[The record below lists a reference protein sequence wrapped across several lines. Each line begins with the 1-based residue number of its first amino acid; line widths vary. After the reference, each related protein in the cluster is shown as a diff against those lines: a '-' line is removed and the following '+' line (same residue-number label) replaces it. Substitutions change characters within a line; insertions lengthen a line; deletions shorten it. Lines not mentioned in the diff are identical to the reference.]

1 MNHPTVRFVL
11 LCEGTSDRPLV
22 THLRHL
28 LSSCGAVEAVGSA
41 LPLSTIPDHRGH
53 GGSPLARKIRTALT
67 AESEFDL
74 LFVHRDANSAG
85 YDARSREI
93 SEAIGSVEKS
103 MNWIPVIPGR
113 ATEAWLLLDED
124 TIRRVAGNPR
134 GRQPLH
140 LPRPTQVERVSD
152 PKSTLREALAEA
164 SGHSGNRLRRFKQ
177 RFTSQRRVLLEQLPV
192 GEGLAQVPSWLR
204 LRKAV
209 TDFVYRFNIRTP

>member
-1 MNHPTVRFVL
+1 MSRQTVRFLL

-41 LPLSTIPDHRGH
+41 IPLSTIPDHRGH
-53 GGSPLARKIRTALT
+53 SGSPLARKIQTALT

-93 SEAIGSVEKS
+93 SEAIGSVDQS
-103 MNWIPVIPGR
+103 MNWIPVVPGR

-124 TIRRVAGNPR
+124 AIRRVAGNPR

-140 LPRPTQVERVSD
+140 LPRPAQVERVSD
-152 PKSTLREALAEA
+152 PKTTLRDTLAEA
-164 SGHSGNRLRRFKQ
+164 SGHSGTRLRRFK
-177 RFTSQRRVLLEQLPV
+177 RFASQRRVLLEQLPV
-192 GEGLAQVPSWLR
+192 GEGLAQVPSWQR
-204 LRKAV
+204 LRQAV
-209 TDFVYRFNIRTP
+209 ADFVYRFNTRTP